1 LLRLDVLDGQANDHS
16 PTAGTPSPAWLP
28 ASPSPPL
35 SRRKCHIPY
44 TGLVQGL
51 DIAIIC
57 VLTIGISGTLAASF
71 GVFAGTAAL
80 FMFGEVPRVRRDIL
94 QQIPGLDT
102 YYDRRIAPEDN
113 VSPAPLVFLSL
124 AICLLILAL
133 LNYLRSYLERPC

>member
-1 LLRLDVLDGQANDHS
+1 LDCQANDNLAA
-16 PTAGTPSPAWLP
+16 AGTPSPVGLR
-28 ASPSPPL
+28 ASPFPPP
-35 SRRKCHIPY
+35 SRRKSSILL
-44 TGLVQGL
+44 GLGFSQSL
-51 DIAIIC
+51 AIAIIC
-57 VLTIGISGTLAASF
+57 VLTVGISGTLAASF

-113 VSPAPLVFLSL
+113 VSTCLILCSL
-124 AICLLILAL
+124 PSGTVLIHMLAL

>member
-1 LLRLDVLDGQANDHS
+1 MDDESLRLDFLDGQANNHS
-16 PTAGTPSPAWLP
+16 ATAGTPFPVWLL

-35 SRRKCHIPY
+35 SRRMSFIVL
-44 TGLVQGL
+44 GLGL
-51 DIAIIC
+51 LQSLAIAIIC

-80 FMFGEVPRVRRDIL
+80 FMLGEVPRVRRDIL

-113 VSPAPLVFLSL
+113 VSPSSVDIFSPLAP
-124 AICLLILAL
+124 C
-133 LNYLRSYLERPC
+133 

>member
-1 LLRLDVLDGQANDHS
+1 MARLTIIPLLQVHRPPHGCRLHH
-16 PTAGTPSPAWLP
+16 P
-28 ASPSPPL
+28 
-35 SRRKCHIPY
+35 RRCPGVSV
-44 TGLVQGL
+44 TFLTLGLVQGP